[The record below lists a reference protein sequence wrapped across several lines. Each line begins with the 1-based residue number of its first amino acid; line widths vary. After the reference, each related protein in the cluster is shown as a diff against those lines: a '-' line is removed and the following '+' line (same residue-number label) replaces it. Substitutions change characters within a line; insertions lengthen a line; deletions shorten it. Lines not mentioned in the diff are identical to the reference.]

1 MQFMKV
7 IFLLSCLLIVGHTH
21 VNAAG
26 LDLFKVL
33 DCAEIAIA
41 AGGYVAVR
49 AVPLVKDLAK
59 CTNFNTDANANL
71 DIKGFIEVVNQFL
84 KQSSGSPK
92 CLQTTLDTIKGYV
105 EPFVKQITEA
115 KCFP

>member
-26 LDLFKVL
+26 LDLFKIL

-49 AVPLVKDLAK
+49 AVPLVRDLAK
-59 CTNFNTDANANL
+59 CTKFKTDANADL

-84 KQSSGSPK
+84 KQTTGSPK
-92 CLQTTLDTIKGYV
+92 CLQTTLDTVKGYV
-105 EPFVKQITEA
+105 QPYVQQITDA